1 VNPVIPEV
9 VNQVAFYVVGS
20 DTTVTFAAEAGQ
32 LQLNA
37 MEPIIAFS
45 LFNSI
50 TFLQNA
56 CRVLADRCI
65 KGITAN
71 REQCRLNV
79 ERSIGLVTALN
90 PYIGYEK
97 ASEVARLALD
107 TGRSVAE
114 VVLEKGYLT
123 KEELA
128 NVLSP
133 ANMLKPRYFPG
144 N

>member
-1 VNPVIPEV
+1 
-9 VNQVAFYVVGS
+9 
-20 DTTVTFAAEAGQ
+20 
-32 LQLNA
+32 LNA

-50 TFLQNA
+50 TFLKNA
-56 CRVLADRCI
+56 CLTLTDRCI
-65 KGITAN
+65 RGITAN

-90 PYIGYEK
+90 PHIGYEK
-97 ASEVARLALD
+97 ASEVARAALE

-128 NVLSP
+128 DILSP
-133 ANMLKPRYFPG
+133 ANMLQPRYVPG